1 MCLCIKEGDGVDA
14 KQVGLIF
21 KALSNEARASIV
33 RHYAEKIT
41 VPGITL
47 AMGFSSAS
55 HFEGKGTTPL
65 ACRQTAD

>member
-1 MCLCIKEGDGVDA
+1 M
-14 KQVGLIF
+14 F

-47 AMGFSSAS
+47 ATGFSSAS